1 MKIAAELRIKHGE
14 LYEAC
19 LRAGGVKQFCK
30 KIGVGYQTMRTWLS
44 MKKCPTPGKYTPS
57 YTAEVEQKIEELTG
71 LKIDAVFPKQLK
83 EFTELSKPTKYVSVK
98 EIEPDRLLDMA
109 CELSNRL
116 TTNDPIDCAIAGELR
131 DNMKKQINKLS
142 PRLKRVIEARYYEN
156 KTLEDVGKELVCT
169 KERARQLETKAIR
182 ALQARHWELG
192 DYKQEESAE

>member
-30 KIGVGYQTMRTWLS
+30 EIGVGYQTVLTWLS

-57 YTAEVEQKIEELTG
+57 YTAETEQKIEELTG

-116 TTNDPIDCAIAGELR
+116 TTDDPIDCAIAGELR
-131 DNMKKQINKLS
+131 DNMKKQLDRLA
-142 PRLKRVIEARYYEN
+142 PRLRRVIEARYYEN
-156 KTLEDVGKELVCT
+156 KTIEEVGRELVCT
-169 KERARQLETKAIR
+169 KERVRQLEMKAIH
-182 ALQARHWELG
+182 ALQARQWQLS
-192 DYKQEESAE
+192 DYRQKDPSE